1 MRMAYHLAIMK
12 PKQWEDIIATQRGR
26 IINADRQKEFEF
38 VSRGCTPDKEAQRI
52 LFESLLEPENREVE
66 PYAQALLSLLSS
78 HLREPHNNAYITPGL
93 EALIDI
99 QKTSDIFFPG
109 KWCSAL
115 LGNHKSKEAKKMVE
129 DFLASH
135 KDYPLSLKNKILQE
149 SFSLFNE
156 KAFLV
161 Y

>member
-1 MRMAYHLAIMK
+1 MPLS
-12 PKQWEDIIATQRGR
+12 EDASSMLT
-26 IINADRQKEFEF
+26 DRKNSNLCR
-38 VSRGCTPDKEAQRI
+38 VDVPPTRKRS
-52 LFESLLEPENREVE
+52 ESFSNHCSKLKTAKWNLTHK
-66 PYAQALLSLLSS
+66 LSS

-156 KAFLV
+156 DE
-161 Y
+161 